1 MVVGMSNYA
10 SLLPHSSTQLERDL
24 EQIGMFAND
33 VVDLDLTI
41 IHDPYRCPL
50 SLFNWLAWTRH
61 VDNYDDAWPEQKKR
75 DVIAGAPAVHLTKG
89 TVFSIREVIRF
100 AGYGEIEI
108 ETHGFHWFYN
118 GVRTY
123 NGSITYGAAS
133 ELGWAQFKVS
143 LKTQVS
149 IRQAQIIRAL
159 INTTAPARCELVEL
173 NYNQAIIYNGQQNYD
188 GQFSYG
194 VD

>member
-1 MVVGMSNYA
+1 MVVGMSNYP

-24 EQIGMFAND
+24 EQMGMFAND
-33 VVDLDLTI
+33 VGNLDLSI
-41 IHDPYRCPL
+41 IHNPYLCPFAL
-50 SLFNWLAWTRH
+50 LPWLAWTRH

-75 DVIAGAPAVHLTKG
+75 DVIAGSPEVHEIKG

-108 ETHGFHWFYN
+108 KTWGFHWFYN

-123 NGSITYGAAS
+123 NGTIKYGEAS
-133 ELGWAQFKVS
+133 ALGWAQFEVT
-143 LKTQVS
+143 LQTQVTT
-149 IRQAQIIRAL
+149 RQAQIIRAL

-173 NYNQAIIYNGQQNYD
+173 NYNQAIIYNGQHNYD

>member
-1 MVVGMSNYA
+1 MAVGMSNYP
-10 SLLPHSSTQLERDL
+10 SLLPTSSTQLERDL
-24 EQIGMFAND
+24 EQMGMLAND
-33 VVDLDLTI
+33 LGNLDLSI
-41 IHDPYRCPL
+41 IHNPYLCPAAL
-50 SLFNWLAWTRH
+50 LPWLAWTRH
-61 VDNYDDAWPEQKKR
+61 VDNYDDAWSEQKKR
-75 DVIAGAPAVHLTKG
+75 DVIAGAPKVHLTKG

-100 AGYGEIEI
+100 AGYGEIDI

-133 ELGWAQFKVS
+133 DLGWAQFKVT

-159 INTTAPARCELVEL
+159 INATAPARCELVDLKYQES
-173 NYNQAIIYNGQQNYD
+173 IIYNGQHTYN

-194 VD
+194 ID